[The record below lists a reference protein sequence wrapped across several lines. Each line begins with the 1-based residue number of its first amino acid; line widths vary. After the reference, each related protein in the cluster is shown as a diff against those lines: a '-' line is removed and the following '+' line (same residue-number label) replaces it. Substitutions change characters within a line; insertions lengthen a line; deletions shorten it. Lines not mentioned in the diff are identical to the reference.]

1 MSLVTRADL
10 WDGEET
16 LPGRDPFDAPGAIPL
31 PAAPL
36 SRRMTLGALFGAGL
50 GSGWAGA
57 AFAQSP
63 PPGTTPDGDAPRN
76 WVIQPPT
83 TSAPGSLLLVRVYA
97 EPNGRT
103 RIEEQRL
110 VLAPQGGSLLE
121 QTAETVALR
130 VLPPSMRFDWHK
142 PSRRR
147 LVALLRGKARMTLRD
162 GTQAEVVPGTL
173 LLVENTTGE
182 GHRGE
187 FGIDGEYV
195 VTFDV
200 GLPKSST

>member
-1 MSLVTRADL
+1 MTRETTSGIDA
-10 WDGEET
+10 WNGEES
-16 LPGRDPFDAPGAIPL
+16 LAGCDPFDAPGAIVL
-31 PAAPL
+31 PKARRL
-36 SRRMTLGALFGAGL
+36 SRRMTLGALLCGGL
-50 GSGWAGA
+50 AVPAWA
-57 AFAQSP
+57 QKNP
-63 PPGTTPDGDAPRN
+63 PPGTTPDGEPVKN

-83 TSAPGSLLLVRVYA
+83 ATGSMLLVRVYA
-97 EPNGRT
+97 EPSGRT
-103 RIEEQRL
+103 RIEQRML
-110 VLAPQGGSLLE
+110 ELSPQGNSLLE
-121 QTAETVALR
+121 QAAETVALR
-130 VLPPSMRFDWHK
+130 VMPPSMSFDWHK

-162 GTQAEVVPGTL
+162 GTQAEVVPGAL

-200 GLPKSST
+200 GLPKSAG